1 MVGIRPVGIRT
12 LRSFSKNLQFVAL
25 YHIFTKSFYFKIK
38 HRSSDER
45 VEADSEGEK
54 HPDPKC
60 QSRFLGGFC
69 EDGEAN
75 SQNDIILLIPNSFKT
90 RW

>member
-45 VEADSEGEK
+45 VEADSEGENI
-54 HPDPKC
+54 
-60 QSRFLGGFC
+60 QTQNVNQGFLVVFVRTVKQIHKMTLY
-69 EDGEAN
+69 
-75 SQNDIILLIPNSFKT
+75 S
-90 RW
+90 

>member
-45 VEADSEGEK
+45 VEADSEGK
-54 HPDPKC
+54 TSRPKM
-60 QSRFLGGFC
+60 SIKVSWWFL
-69 EDGEAN
+69 
-75 SQNDIILLIPNSFKT
+75 
-90 RW
+90 